1 MEMSSFAKL
10 EERINKAVAHIEKLT
25 EAKLLLEEENKKLR
39 VQVTELEEELKR
51 QQAAVARL
59 EGQSSEVSERIKE
72 KIEGL
77 LNKINSYEQ
86 RLP

>member
-10 EERINKAVAHIEKLT
+10 EERITKAVAHIEKLT
-25 EAKLLLEEENKKLR
+25 EARQQLEEENKRLR
-39 VQVTELEEELKR
+39 AQVADLEEELKR

-59 EGQSSEVSERIKE
+59 EEESSEVSERIKE

-77 LNKINSYEQ
+77 LSKITSYEQ